1 MSEEKKE
8 PWLNHLALATVFF
21 AVGATLSTFKG
32 GGYSTQ
38 SVINQAQ
45 ASDQWAFYQ
54 AKSTKQQ
61 LNELAVDEFRLHL
74 TSLPANSPAKA
85 EYEKAIAEHLAEIE
99 RYKAEKK
106 EIEAKARS
114 LEEARDNA
122 RLHGWPFGMAVIFL
136 QVAVLLNSIAGL
148 MRVKRIW
155 WCAIPVGLVGL
166 TFFADGFFLF
176 Y

>member
-54 AKSTKQQ
+54 AKSTK
-61 LNELAVDEFRLHL
+61 
-74 TSLPANSPAKA
+74 
-85 EYEKAIAEHLAEIE
+85 
-99 RYKAEKK
+99 
-106 EIEAKARS
+106 
-114 LEEARDNA
+114 
-122 RLHGWPFGMAVIFL
+122 
-136 QVAVLLNSIAGL
+136 
-148 MRVKRIW
+148 
-155 WCAIPVGLVGL
+155 
-166 TFFADGFFLF
+166 
-176 Y
+176 